1 MKLNFIA
8 VATALA
14 LSGAM
19 LSPSL
24 AATASASTTMSAAKP
39 AMMAAHKTPDP
50 KRFSTEAA
58 AQASC
63 STDTVVWVNLRSKI
77 YHLKGTATYGKGKHG
92 VYMCTAD
99 ATSEGFKPTKK
110 PEKQVSSK

>member
-1 MKLNFIA
+1 MKLNP
-8 VATALA
+8 VALATTAL
-14 LSGAM
+14 LSCAM
-19 LSPSL
+19 LSPAVAASTA
-24 AATASASTTMSAAKP
+24 AATATAAKP
-39 AMMAAHKTPDP
+39 AMMAAKTPDP
-50 KRFSTEAA
+50 KRFATEAA
-58 AQASC
+58 AKASC
-63 STDTVVWVNLRSKI
+63 STDTVVWANLRSKI

>member
-1 MKLNFIA
+1 
-8 VATALA
+8 
-14 LSGAM
+14 M
-19 LSPSL
+19 LSPAVAASTA
-24 AATASASTTMSAAKP
+24 AATATAAKP
-39 AMMAAHKTPDP
+39 AMMAAKTPDP
-50 KRFSTEAA
+50 KRFATEAA
-58 AQASC
+58 AKASC